1 MINNI
6 FLPLVRIGSIYYNKY
21 FLTVVSSNLICSD
34 PYGMKIWSGI
44 KGWINTSS
52 LVNNGR

>member
-34 PYGMKIWSGI
+34 TYGMKILSDI

-52 LVNNGR
+52 LDNNGR